1 MAMSIMCKLA
11 QKLDEI
17 KGEGA
22 RGPWVKQSFVTETI
36 ESYPRKICFIAW
48 NDRVET
54 LRNINIGSAIE
65 VEFRLDS
72 REFNGRWYT
81 DAIADR
87 VSLLNASSGAATTA
101 TTMSTPTHST
111 TAVDAAPATSPAE
124 DEILN
129 GSSGDDDLP
138 F

>member
-1 MAMSIMCKLA
+1 MNIMCKLA

-17 KGEGA
+17 KGEGQ

-54 LRNINIGSAIE
+54 LRNISIGSAIE

-87 VSLLNASSGAATTA
+87 VSLLNASSGSSAAA
-101 TTMSTPTHST
+101 TTMSTST
-111 TAVDAAPATSPAE
+111 PGTPIASIVNTTTPIE

-129 GSSGDDDLP
+129 GSSSDDDLP

>member
-11 QKLDEI
+11 QKLEEI
-17 KGEGA
+17 KGEGQ
-22 RGPWVKQSFVTETI
+22 RGSWVKQSFVTETI

-87 VSLLNASSGAATTA
+87 VSLLNAATASSAAA
-101 TTMSTPTHST
+101 TTMSTST
-111 TAVDAAPATSPAE
+111 YGTPATSIANPITPAE

-129 GSSGDDDLP
+129 GGSGDDDLP